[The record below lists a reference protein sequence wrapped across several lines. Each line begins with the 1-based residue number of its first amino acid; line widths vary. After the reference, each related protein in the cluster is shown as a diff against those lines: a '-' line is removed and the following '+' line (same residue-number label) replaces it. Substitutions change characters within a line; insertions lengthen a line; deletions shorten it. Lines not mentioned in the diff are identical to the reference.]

1 MFALM
6 MAEDRVSKKQRYL
19 EIVNALE
26 ELPGIDRMLFLDMCV
41 ECSHARPT
49 NYVRCGAFDFR
60 RMS

>member
-1 MFALM
+1 